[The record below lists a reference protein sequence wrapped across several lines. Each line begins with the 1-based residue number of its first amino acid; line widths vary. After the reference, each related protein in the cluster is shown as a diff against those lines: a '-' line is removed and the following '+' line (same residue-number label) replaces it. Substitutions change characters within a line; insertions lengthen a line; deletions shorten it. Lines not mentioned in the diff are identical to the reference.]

1 MEPIIKIENLQKDYK
16 VKKGFLHALKGI
28 NIDIYPKDIYG
39 IIGLSG
45 AGKSTLIRCINLLE
59 KPTSGSI
66 YFNGVDLTKISK
78 KELLKE
84 RQKIGMIF
92 QGFNLFEQRNVYKN
106 VAYPLE
112 LAKVK
117 KEIAKDKI
125 LSLLDIV
132 GLSDKVNS
140 YPTQLSG
147 GQKQRVAIARALA
160 NDPKVLLC
168 DEPTSALDPNT
179 TNQILDLLKKI
190 NEELG
195 VTIIIITHEMRVIES
210 ICNKVSIIDDAQI
223 VEDGEVSEVF
233 KNPKS
238 DIAKEL
244 IIPTNQINLDKVGN
258 KYIRIVYDGNVTKPI
273 LANLI
278 IELKVEL
285 SILSANTKTIDGK
298 EYGQIVIQIPDD
310 KKEPIL
316 AYLKEKNI
324 YAEEVTENDTRS

>member
-16 VKKGFLHALKGI
+16 VKKGVLHALKGI
-28 NIDIYPKDIYG
+28 NIDIYPRNIYG

-140 YPTQLSG
+140 YPAQLSG

-223 VEDGEVSEVF
+223 VEDGEVREVF

-244 IIPTNQINLDKVGN
+244 IIPTNPVHLDKVGN

-324 YAEEVTENDTRS
+324 YAEEVAKNDTRS